1 MLEGMYSAAAGM
13 AAQQQRLDALSN
25 DLANVNTVGY
35 KRLRVAFRDLVYTPA
50 GPGAIQAPGNT
61 EGSGAAASIIGRG
74 KTSASYQNTGE
85 KLDVAISG
93 PGYLQVRR
101 PDGTTALT
109 RNGQL
114 TVDVQRRLCSGGLP
128 LQPPVRIPVGVD
140 EGDVGI
146 DPNGRINA
154 GGAVIATVGLF
165 TVRSPDRLNPAGDN
179 LFETTDASGPA
190 TRAGANTTLQQG
202 VLETSGV
209 DMGDA
214 MTDMIIA
221 QRGYSLASKAIDMQN
236 QMAQIANGIK
246 K

>member
-25 DLANVNTVGY
+25 DLANVSTVGY
-35 KRLRVAFRDLVYTPA
+35 KRLRVAFRDLVYTPT
-50 GPGAIQAPGNT
+50 GPGAIRAPGNN
-61 EGSGAAASIIGRG
+61 EGSGAAATVIGRG
-74 KTSASYQNTGE
+74 GVPASLQSTGE
-85 KLDVAISG
+85 KLDVAING
-93 PGYLQVRR
+93 PAYLQVRR

-140 EGDVGI
+140 EKDIGI
-146 DPNGRINA
+146 GTDGKLNA
-154 GGAVIATVGLF
+154 GGAVVATIGLF
-165 TVRSPDRLNPAGDN
+165 SVASPDRLQSVGDN
-179 LFETTDASGPA
+179 LLQTTNASGAA
-190 TRAGANTTLQQG
+190 TRAGANSTLQQG
-202 VLETSGV
+202 VLETSNV

-214 MTDMIIA
+214 MTDMMAA
-221 QRGYSLASKAIDMQN
+221 QRSYSLASRAIDVQD

>member
-35 KRLRVAFRDLVYTPA
+35 KRLRVAFRDLVYTA
-50 GPGAIQAPGNT
+50 TGPGATPTPGNL

-74 KTSASYQNTGE
+74 AVPASYKETGE

-101 PDGTTALT
+101 PDGTRALT
-109 RNGQL
+109 RDGQL
-114 TVDVQRRLCSGGLP
+114 SVDVQRRLCSGGLP
-128 LQPPVRIPVGVD
+128 LEPRVTIPVGVD
-140 EGDVGI
+140 EKDI
-146 DPNGRINA
+146 AIAPDGRLNA
-154 GGAVIATVGLF
+154 AGAVVATVSLF
-165 TVRSPDRLNPAGDN
+165 GVRSPDRLQPVADN
-179 LFETTDASGPA
+179 LFVANAASGAA
-190 TRAGANTTLQQG
+190 TRTGANTTLRQG
-202 VLETSGV
+202 VLETSDV

-214 MTDMIIA
+214 MADMVA
-221 QRGYSLASKAIDMQN
+221 TQRNYSLASRAIDMQD
-236 QMAQIANGIK
+236 QMAQIANGLK